1 MKLHELP
8 KDKSKKNRKRKA
20 RGHGCGT
27 VKTAGR
33 GSNGQKSRSG
43 GNIPAYFQGG
53 GLMMFR
59 RVPKLGGFTNINR
72 KEYRAV
78 NLDDLNKFED
88 GAEVTP
94 ETLVEAGIIRKNDK
108 LVKVLAR
115 GELEKKLKIKAHAW
129 SAAAEKKAKDAG
141 SELIKLD

>member
-8 KDKSKKNRKRKA
+8 KDKSKKKRKRLA

-59 RVPKLGGFTNINR
+59 RVPKLGGFKNINR
-72 KEYRAV
+72 KEYAPV
-78 NLDDLNKFED
+78 NLEALNMFD
-88 GAEVTP
+88 YGTEVTH
-94 ETLVEAGIIRKNDK
+94 EKLVEAGIIRKNDK
-108 LVKVLAR
+108 LIKVLAR
-115 GELEKKLKIKAHAW
+115 GELEKKLKIQAHAW
-129 SAAAEKKAKDAG
+129 SAAAEKKAKEAG